1 MNAPETS
8 SPLSVNVRPDG
19 VAVLTYDIPGEPV
32 NTLRA
37 DFIDIFARAFEQIDK
52 HPDVRAA
59 VFISGKKDSFIAGA
73 DVKMLESVATAEAAR
88 AIVQRGHDA
97 MAKLAA
103 STKPIV
109 AAVHGAALGGGFEV
123 ALACHARV
131 LSNAKSTVLGL
142 PEVQLGLLPGLS
154 GLQRL
159 AALTSLQVA
168 LDFGLTGKNMRPE
181 KAKKLGVAED
191 VVPQE
196 ILLEVACKVALR
208 LAGDVSSFTPS
219 VQAEIIHTIAAEASV
234 QPSAVK
240 VTVTSGSVIVDVSIQ
255 TPTATATSLHSKM
268 ASATNSPSSAAAMLA
283 SVTGVQ
289 CAVIAISKPATLSA
303 MTKPA
308 TLSATVPRQ
317 PASSRLDVGQ
327 RLASSPLKT
336 TPTTAQ
342 KWRGAAGD
350 RMGACGCST

>member
-8 SPLSVNVRPDG
+8 SPHSVNVRPDG

-159 AALTSLQVA
+159 AALQRHLQRQAARAAHAAHGAAAAELQLQFAKAGWPRAFVHRERLVHRRRHAAQVA
-168 LDFGLTGKNMRPE
+168 
-181 KAKKLGVAED
+181 
-191 VVPQE
+191 
-196 ILLEVACKVALR
+196 
-208 LAGDVSSFTPS
+208 AG
-219 VQAEIIHTIAAEASV
+219 
-234 QPSAVK
+234 
-240 VTVTSGSVIVDVSIQ
+240 
-255 TPTATATSLHSKM
+255 
-268 ASATNSPSSAAAMLA
+268 
-283 SVTGVQ
+283 
-289 CAVIAISKPATLSA
+289 CPA
-303 MTKPA
+303 
-308 TLSATVPRQ
+308 
-317 PASSRLDVGQ
+317 G
-327 RLASSPLKT
+327 
-336 TPTTAQ
+336 
-342 KWRGAAGD
+342 
-350 RMGACGCST
+350 